1 MRQTEKIAIA
11 GVVVAAMLAASLVTP
26 MVGQLS
32 AFSGVWL
39 AAAII
44 GLPTVVV
51 LTATG
56 YRHYG
61 LPGSLAVAVT
71 IALVTFVVTW
81 AVFVFAFASALSG
94 SITGPVMGVVLHGVP
109 ALSVVVLG
117 LLALKIVPRGD
128 SFEVAGTGAGLR
140 GHTGRG

>member
-1 MRQTEKIAIA
+1 M
-11 GVVVAAMLAASLVTP
+11 AAVLAAVLVTP
-26 MVGQLS
+26 TVGQLS
-32 AFSGVWL
+32 ALSGVWL

-44 GLPTVVV
+44 GLPIVAV

-71 IALVTFVVTW
+71 IALVTLVVIW

-94 SITGPVMGVVLHGVP
+94 SITSPVMTVVLHGVP
-109 ALSVVVLG
+109 ALTVVVLG

-128 SFEVAGTGAGLR
+128 SFEVAGTGSRLR
-140 GHTGRG
+140 GHPSRG